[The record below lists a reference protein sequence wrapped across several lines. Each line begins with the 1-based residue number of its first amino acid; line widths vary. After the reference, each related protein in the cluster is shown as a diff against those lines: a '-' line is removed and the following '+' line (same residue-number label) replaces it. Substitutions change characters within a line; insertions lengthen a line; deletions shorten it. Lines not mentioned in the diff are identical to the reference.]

1 MDNLKRIG
9 LYGVSGT
16 GKTTILK
23 EVSKLTSNVIWLEGS
38 QLVINAAGL
47 TLEQF
52 KNLSDPEKYFFREKA
67 IDKAFEIQTK
77 ESKHIIIDGH
87 LVFAKG
93 ESEFE
98 NVMTEKD
105 KTFYTDYIY
114 LNLPTET
121 ILQRQQ
127 NDSDKKR
134 NYSEKTISNC
144 VAFELQ
150 ELKQLCNK
158 HNLNLHILQTADNKE
173 CIDFLCNY
181 ITT

>member
-23 EVSKLTSNVIWLEGS
+23 EVSKLTPNVIWLEGS

-52 KNLSDPEKYFFREKA
+52 KKLSDTEKYFYREKA

-114 LNLPTET
+114 LNLPTEI

-127 NDSDKKR
+127 NDSYKKR
-134 NYSEKTISNC
+134 NYSAKTVSNW

-150 ELKQLCNK
+150 ELKQFCNE
-158 HNLNLHILQTADNKE
+158 HNLNLHILQTTDSKE
-173 CIDFLCNY
+173 CVEFISNY

>member
-1 MDNLKRIG
+1 MNNLKRIG

-23 EVSKLTSNVIWLEGS
+23 EVSKQTSNLIWLEGS
-38 QLVINAAGL
+38 QLIINAADL

-52 KNLSDPEKYFFREKA
+52 KKLSDAEKYFFREKA
-67 IDKAFEIQTK
+67 IDKAFKIQTK
-77 ESKHIIIDGH
+77 EEKHIIIDGH

-93 ESEFE
+93 ENEFE

-114 LNLPTET
+114 LNFPTET
-121 ILQRQQ
+121 IVERQQ
-127 NDSDKKR
+127 NDREKKR
-134 NYSEKTISNC
+134 NHSAKTISNW

-150 ELKQLCNK
+150 ELKQVCSK
-158 HNLNLHILQTADNKE
+158 HNLNLHVLQTADHKKCVE
-173 CIDFLCNY
+173 FICNY
-181 ITT
+181 ITA

>member
-1 MDNLKRIG
+1 
-9 LYGVSGT
+9 
-16 GKTTILK
+16 
-23 EVSKLTSNVIWLEGS
+23 
-38 QLVINAAGL
+38 
-47 TLEQF
+47 LEQF
-52 KNLSDPEKYFFREKA
+52 KKLSDTEKYFLREKA

-93 ESEFE
+93 EIEFE

-127 NDSDKKR
+127 NDSAKKR
-134 NYSEKTISNC
+134 NHSAKTISNW

-150 ELKQLCNK
+150 ELKQLCKK
-158 HNLNLHILQTADNKE
+158 HNLNLHILQTTDNKE
-173 CIDFLCNY
+173 CVEFICNY